1 MPVINTKPV
10 TLVGPEGSSD
20 SKIVIVGDAPGSSE
34 VKLRR
39 PFQGPS
45 GQLLN
50 ECLHAAGIVRSNCYL
65 TNVIKEQPYRNDTT
79 QFISFKK
86 KIPEESMK
94 AKVYIETLKR
104 ELEKVDCNVIIA
116 LGNIALYALTGERSV
131 TKWRG
136 SILECTL
143 IPGKKVIGCIHP
155 SASMRQYIYRHFI
168 IHDLKRAADES
179 EFPDIR
185 RPAVNYILE
194 PSFNDCMQ
202 YIAKCKE
209 SDMVGFD
216 IEVSNEEVSCISF
229 AATPTD
235 VISIPFTKGRQEY
248 FRIDQEMEIW
258 RGITDILE
266 DNNILKVGQN
276 VIFDSTF
283 LFRKLG
289 IRTRPC
295 HDTMVAMG
303 IMFPEFPKGLD
314 FITSIYTKEKY
325 YKDEGKY
332 RIKHGGGTDL
342 SFWMYNAKDS
352 TVLMQAFPSMY
363 KDLEMQGNIDT
374 YHRQVGLIEPL
385 IYCSEHGIKMDVLGL
400 KEESKRVG
408 EKIDKLYKELCDLC
422 GYEIN
427 FNSPKQLKDYFYI
440 TKGLQ
445 PYKDRKTHNVSVNEE
460 ALKRISRKGHKEANI
475 LLKLRG
481 LNKLRSTYLEVKLDD
496 DNRLRCSFNP
506 VGTKSGRLS
515 SGKTIFGTGTN
526 LQNQPPIMKRFMLA
540 DDECVIYNVDLS
552 QAENRIVAYL
562 GPDETMINAFEDGR
576 DIHSQTAGLIFNK
589 PISEVSR
596 EAGSCPIGSG
606 EYSERFWGKKAN
618 HGLNYGLSYKSFALI
633 YEIPEKDS
641 KFIVERYH
649 TAYPGVRKFQA
660 QIRASLEKNRTVTN
674 YYGRKRVFM
683 DRWADPMFKEAYSF
697 IPQST
702 VADKIN
708 KDGMIYLYENQQWF
722 DKVQILNQVHDSIV
736 FQIPVSA
743 GWRYHYEVLM
753 RLKEQLESP
762 IEYNGF
768 KFELPIDCE
777 MGLNMKDTI
786 VTQLIYADDLKDIYE
801 RLKNGEKE

>member
-1 MPVINTKPV
+1 M
-10 TLVGPEGSSD
+10 
-20 SKIVIVGDAPGSSE
+20 
-34 VKLRR
+34 
-39 PFQGPS
+39 
-45 GQLLN
+45 
-50 ECLHAAGIVRSNCYL
+50 
-65 TNVIKEQPYRNDTT
+65 
-79 QFISFKK
+79 
-86 KIPEESMK
+86 
-94 AKVYIETLKR
+94 
-104 ELEKVDCNVIIA
+104 
-116 LGNIALYALTGERSV
+116 
-131 TKWRG
+131 
-136 SILECTL
+136 
-143 IPGKKVIGCIHP
+143 
-155 SASMRQYIYRHFI
+155 
-168 IHDLKRAADES
+168 
-179 EFPDIR
+179 
-185 RPAVNYILE
+185 
-194 PSFNDCMQ
+194 
-202 YIAKCKE
+202 
-209 SDMVGFD
+209 
-216 IEVSNEEVSCISF
+216 
-229 AATPTD
+229 
-235 VISIPFTKGRQEY
+235 
-248 FRIDQEMEIW
+248 
-258 RGITDILE
+258 
-266 DNNILKVGQN
+266 
-276 VIFDSTF
+276 
-283 LFRKLG
+283 
-289 IRTRPC
+289 
-295 HDTMVAMG
+295 
-303 IMFPEFPKGLD
+303 
-314 FITSIYTKEKY
+314 
-325 YKDEGKY
+325 
-332 RIKHGGGTDL
+332 
-342 SFWMYNAKDS
+342 
-352 TVLMQAFPSMY
+352 
-363 KDLEMQGNIDT
+363 
-374 YHRQVGLIEPL
+374 
-385 IYCSEHGIKMDVLGL
+385 
-400 KEESKRVG
+400 
-408 EKIDKLYKELCDLC
+408 
-422 GYEIN
+422 
-427 FNSPKQLKDYFYI
+427 
-440 TKGLQ
+440 
-445 PYKDRKTHNVSVNEE
+445 
-460 ALKRISRKGHKEANI
+460 
-475 LLKLRG
+475 KLRG

-540 DDECVIYNVDLS
+540 DDDCVIYNVDLS

-589 PISEVSR
+589 PINEVSR
-596 EAGSCPIGSG
+596 EAGSCSIGSG

-786 VTQLIYADDLKDIYE
+786 ETQLIYADDLRDIYE
-801 RLKNGEKE
+801 RLTDVEKE